1 MKYLVI
7 LTLAALILSTA
18 AFAIITGAQSCE
30 THVHV
35 GCIACF
41 VGSMGLFVM
50 LSETLKEKQ

>member
-1 MKYLVI
+1 MKFLVVF
-7 LTLAALILSTA
+7 TLAVFILFVA

-41 VGSMGLFVM
+41 VGSMCLLVM
-50 LSETLKEKQ
+50 LSDTLEEKQ

>member
-1 MKYLVI
+1 MKYFVI
-7 LTLAALILSTA
+7 LTLTALILSVATLS
-18 AFAIITGAQSCE
+18 IIIGAQSCE

-41 VGSMGLFVM
+41 VGAMGLFVM

>member
-7 LTLAALILSTA
+7 LTLTALILSVA

-41 VGSMGLFVM
+41 VGSMGLLVM
-50 LSETLKEKQ
+50 LSDLLEEQ